1 MMPLPSQQHGRGIAD
16 ARMQPA
22 THDLLPPKSCPLS
35 PSHQPPPLPSLPS
48 RQVENHNSHELVLNM
63 FRPDG
68 IFVCTEDLFRFENSD
83 KREDLA
89 ASIDAWSKVPC
100 FHAPLLRSRLSLAP
114 PRYHLRA
121 APHSAGSS
129 CI

>member
-1 MMPLPSQQHGRGIAD
+1 M
-16 ARMQPA
+16 
-22 THDLLPPKSCPLS
+22 
-35 PSHQPPPLPSLPS
+35 
-48 RQVENHNSHELVLNM
+48 ENHNSHELVLNM
-63 FRPDG
+63 FRADG

-83 KREDLA
+83 KRDDLA

-121 APHSAGSS
+121 APHSAGSP